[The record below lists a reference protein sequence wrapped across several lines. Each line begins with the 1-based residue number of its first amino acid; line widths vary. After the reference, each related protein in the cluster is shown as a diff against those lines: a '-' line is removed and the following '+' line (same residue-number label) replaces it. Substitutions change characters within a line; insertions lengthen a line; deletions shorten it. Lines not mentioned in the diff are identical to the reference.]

1 MGTRGPLIYRSPRPK
16 RPPTLPPDLR
26 RRRPRSYIE
35 WKTLRR
41 WGRLPAWEND
51 PPGYLL
57 RLAREQASLTQEE
70 LAQVLGVSQQAVARA
85 ERAGSNPTVE
95 LIERWARQCG
105 RELRWSLE

>member
-1 MGTRGPLIYRSPRPK
+1 MGARDPLIYRSPRPR
-16 RPPTLPPDLR
+16 RPPALPPDLR
-26 RRRPRSYIE
+26 RTRPRSFVE

-41 WGRLPAWEND
+41 WGRLPAWERD

-57 RLAREQASLTQEE
+57 RLAREEARLTQSD
-70 LAQVLGVSQQAVARA
+70 LGRALRISQQAVARA

>member
-1 MGTRGPLIYRSPRPK
+1 
-16 RPPTLPPDLR
+16 LPADLR